1 MKIMGWVYLD
11 GRLMPKARAFI
22 SAFDDGFL
30 SAQGVFETMRSYDGC
45 IFALER
51 HLDRLIA
58 GCVLSSIRPPSKQKL
73 HRVVLSLVKKN
84 RLKNARVRLTVSK
97 KPGGSRVF
105 AFAAGLRLART
116 PAKGFSIIVSRS
128 ERRGISVMNTIKS
141 CSRGFYERL
150 YRQARQKGRDEA
162 LFLNARGA
170 VVEGTRTNIFMVR
183 NGIVY
188 TPPLSSGCLPGITR
202 SIVIDQTLQSGIVVR
217 QKQIYPRE
225 LRKADEIFL
234 TNSVI
239 EIMPVIKLDGQV
251 LSSAK
256 HGKITLDLMKR
267 YKNLVRQQ
275 TAMSLSA

>member
-11 GRLMPKARAFI
+11 GQLIPKARAFI

-30 SAQGVFETMRSYDGC
+30 SAQGLFETMRSYEGC
-45 IFALER
+45 IFALEK
-51 HLDRLIA
+51 HLDRLMA
-58 GCVLSSIRPPSKQKL
+58 GCVLLRIRPPFKQEL
-73 HRVVLSLVKKN
+73 RQAVLSLVKKN

-97 KPGGSRVF
+97 KARDSRVF
-105 AFAAGLRLART
+105 AFAAGLTDTRT
-116 PAKGFSIIVSRS
+116 PAKGFSVIVSMS
-128 ERRGISVMNTIKS
+128 QRRDISVMNTVKS
-141 CSRGFYERL
+141 CSRGFYEHL
-150 YRQARQKGRDEA
+150 YRQAQEKGCDEA

-170 VVEGTRTNIFMVR
+170 VVEGTRTNIFMIR

-188 TPPLSSGCLPGITR
+188 TPPLSSGCLSGITR
-202 SIVIDQTLQSGIVVR
+202 SIVIELAMQSGIVVR
-217 QKQIYPRE
+217 QKQIYPQE
-225 LRKADEIFL
+225 LKKADEAFL

-239 EIMPVIKLDGQV
+239 EIMPVIELDGQV
-251 LSSAK
+251 LSLAK